1 MKITNTYQK
10 HQEKLQN
17 EARERYENVSDKE
30 TKTQK
35 KAPEKYQN
43 FSEVEKGKK
52 RQYHR
57 GRNKSLCCFLSYS
70 T

>member
-1 MKITNTYQK
+1 MKITSTYQK
-10 HQEKLQN
+10 HKEKLQN
-17 EARERYENVSDKE
+17 EARERYENFSE
-30 TKTQK
+30 EENKTRK

-43 FSEVEKGKK
+43 FSEVEKEKK

-57 GRNKSLCCFLSYS
+57 ERNKNLCFLSHS